1 MLFSACMNQSRR
13 MVPGQPGQEPQ
24 QDLQLEDP
32 DLRQQGQ
39 QINQQGQQMNQQDN
53 AAPQISATYEKADV
67 EFITTANKVAA
78 RKNPSANSPAVFT
91 IPAGT
96 KVKVVAKYDGWY
108 VAYHNNRLGFI
119 PTASA
124 RVGSPGAA
132 KTVPDVQGSA
142 GNSPTNEETEM
153 LNLINSERSKAGLKP
168 LSANNEVTKLARLK
182 SKDIADKN
190 YFSHVSPT
198 YGSPFEML
206 KSYNVSYL
214 YAGENLAKNQ
224 NVQAAHQSLMNSPG
238 HKKNIMS
245 NNFTE
250 VGIGVVTSQG
260 NTKVYTQIF
269 IGK

>member
-1 MLFSACMNQSRR
+1 MLTAACMNQNRR
-13 MVPGQPGQEPQ
+13 MIPGQPGQEPQ

-32 DLRQQGQ
+32 DQRQQGQ
-39 QINQQGQQMNQQDN
+39 QMGQEGNT
-53 AAPQISATYEKADV
+53 APQISATYEKADV
-67 EFITTANKVAA
+67 EFITTANNVTA
-78 RKNPSANSPAVFT
+78 RRNPSANSPAAFT

-119 PTASA
+119 PMASA
-124 RVGSPGAA
+124 RVGSPAA
-132 KTVPDVQGSA
+132 SQPVPDVPGSA
-142 GNSPTNEETEM
+142 GSSPTNEESEM
-153 LNLINSERSKAGLKP
+153 LSLINSERSKAGLKP
-168 LSANNEVTKLARLK
+168 LSANAEVTKLARLK
-182 SKDIADKN
+182 SKDIAEKN

-206 KSYNVSYL
+206 KSYGVSYL

-224 NVQAAHQSLMNSPG
+224 SVQAAHQALMNSPG
-238 HKKNIMS
+238 HKKNILGA
-245 NNFTE
+245 NFTE
-250 VGIGVVTSQG
+250 VGIGVITDQG